1 MIFELSFLWYPTV
14 AMGVSIVLGILISWA
29 TGKCL
34 LTCLEL
40 RLLDLLDDR

>member
-34 LTCLEL
+34 EL